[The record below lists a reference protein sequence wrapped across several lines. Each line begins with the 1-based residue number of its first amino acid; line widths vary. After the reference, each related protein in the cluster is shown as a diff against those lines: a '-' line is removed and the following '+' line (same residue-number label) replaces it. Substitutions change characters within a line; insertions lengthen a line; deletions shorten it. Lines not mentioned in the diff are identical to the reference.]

1 LDTKDNPISLNPI
14 YFLFSVPL
22 WQIISVTM
30 DTRRQNKIA
39 QLLKEEFSSI
49 LMNEGKNFIGST
61 FVTLTNVKVTSDIGL
76 ARFYISV
83 YATADKE
90 SIIKKLNTHKF
101 ELRKVLGNKMRND
114 LRKIP
119 DIEFF
124 LDETLD
130 YVDKI
135 NDLFKDLDIKEET
148 AD

>member
-1 LDTKDNPISLNPI
+1 
-14 YFLFSVPL
+14 
-22 WQIISVTM
+22 M
-30 DTRRQNKIA
+30 DTRRQSKIA

-49 LMNEGKNFIGST
+49 LTNEGKNFIGST
-61 FVTLTNVKVTSDIGL
+61 FVTLTTVKVTSDIGL

-90 SIIKKLNTHKF
+90 GVIKKLNTHKF
-101 ELRKVLGNKMRND
+101 ELRKILGNRMRND

-119 DIEFF
+119 DIEFY

-135 NDLFKDLDIKEET
+135 NDLFKDLDIKEES